1 MKTAVIVEP
10 EVPENTGFMARLAA
24 NFHFKLRLVN
34 PGFNLKEARKTA
46 KNAQDKL
53 REAEIYETVEAAVDD
68 LDFVVGTK
76 PGKGV
81 KLQEFEPHRNTAV
94 MIGRESSGLTNEE
107 LALCDAVVE
116 IETSAYESIN
126 QSHAAAILF
135 HWFNFSETP
144 GMEAGQKE
152 KIGELLAERPE
163 LREAVIRSG
172 PSEKQAGRI
181 ISELRELDDNRTN
194 S

>member
-10 EVPENTGFMARLAA
+10 EKPGNTGFMARLAA
-24 NFHFKLRLVN
+24 NFHFQLRLVN
-34 PGFNLKEARKTA
+34 PGFNLREARKTA

-53 REAEIYETVEAAVDD
+53 REAEIYEDVEGAVED

-81 KLQEFEPHRNTAV
+81 KLQEFEPRENTSV
-94 MIGRESSGLTNEE
+94 MIGRESSGLTNDE
-107 LALCDAVVE
+107 LELCDAVVE
-116 IETSAYESIN
+116 IETSGYDSLN
-126 QSHAAAILF
+126 QSHAAAVLF

-144 GMEAGQKE
+144 GMDGGQKQ
-152 KIGELLAERPE
+152 KIEELLSGQPE
-163 LREAVIRSG
+163 LRQAVIRSS
-172 PSEKQAGRI
+172 PSEKQAGSI
-181 ISELRELDDNRTN
+181 ISELLELDDNRKT